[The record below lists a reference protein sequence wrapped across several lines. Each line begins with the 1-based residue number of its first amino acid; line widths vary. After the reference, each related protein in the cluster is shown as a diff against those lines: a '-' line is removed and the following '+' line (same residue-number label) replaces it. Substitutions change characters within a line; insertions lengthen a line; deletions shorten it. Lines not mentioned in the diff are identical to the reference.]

1 MAARQPRGQVR
12 ELKSVPRIGAAR
24 NRHVSPV
31 VGNTPLGWVHALV
44 PIRTLEKQQDELE
57 SEETNSIVDKYLS
70 KEGSQNITKIL
81 RGKVRGK
88 LKSTKFNPQTEV
100 LLDEGLSFFILSGE
114 ERSALS
120 QSSEQRSVKDSYSK
134 HFSLDD
140 NLQNIAE
147 SEDEDFIEEVI
158 FTDLLEVKAA
168 EYEDNKKQ
176 IEKQQTNIF
185 VPSTSPG
192 NVLFQ

>member
-12 ELKSVPRIGAAR
+12 ELKSVLRIGAAR
-24 NRHVSPV
+24 TRHADPV
-31 VGNTPLGWVHALV
+31 VGNTSLGWVHALV
-44 PIRTLEKQQDELE
+44 PIRTLEKQQDEL
-57 SEETNSIVDKYLS
+57 
-70 KEGSQNITKIL
+70 
-81 RGKVRGK
+81 
-88 LKSTKFNPQTEV
+88 TEV